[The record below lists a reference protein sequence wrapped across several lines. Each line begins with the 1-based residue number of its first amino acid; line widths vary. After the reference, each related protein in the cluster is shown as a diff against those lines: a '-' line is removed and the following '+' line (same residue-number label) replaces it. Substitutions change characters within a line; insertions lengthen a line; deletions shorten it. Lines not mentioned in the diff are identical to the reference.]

1 MSQNFGRKKWVKTK
15 NSQDGRDGVSKDRES
30 VKSGRRVSSDLSS
43 ALAEQHFPRI
53 FDHGASCEISD
64 LKNALEEILWYRVFA
79 CVCVYVCEREGEGGG
94 REGEGEGREG
104 EREGGRKGGR
114 EYREGEGICVC
125 S

>member
-1 MSQNFGRKKWVKTK
+1 M
-15 NSQDGRDGVSKDRES
+15 SKDRES

-64 LKNALEEILWYRVFA
+64 LENALEEILWYRVFA

-94 REGEGEGREG
+94 ERGREG
-104 EREGGRKGGR
+104 RRAGGR
-114 EYREGEGICVC
+114 ERI
-125 S
+125 